1 MKSKNDLKIGDRV
14 RVVSVKP
21 LSALEITGI
30 KIGMTGTVKDLDEVC
45 VGVEFDDNVGG
56 HRGRWKGKQG
66 HCFYVLYEELEKIE
80 GTK

>member
-1 MKSKNDLKIGDRV
+1 MNNLKIGDRV
-14 RVVSVKP
+14 KVVSGQD
-21 LSALEITGI
+21 LSEIGNDKI
-30 KIGMTGTVKDLDEVC
+30 KSGMTGTVKGLDEVC